1 MIPNLCRWGWLLGA
15 ASLWSAAAAAEEF
28 DCMIEPRQL
37 LEIRSPIEGLIDSV
51 EVDRGDLVTKGQVL
65 AVLDTAVDRVA
76 AEIARQRSTM
86 EGAID
91 AGRSRVEF
99 AERKSQRVEGLQ
111 TQQFISAELYDQAMA
126 EKQLAHS
133 ELQDALDNRRLAEL
147 ELQRQLEIIRKKTII
162 SPVNGVV
169 TERVLNPGEL
179 AEAGVGRKPL
189 LKLAEIEVL
198 YVEVIMPSVWYERI
212 AVGTP
217 ATIVPEVPADSEFQA
232 DVDVIDRVMDSAS
245 GTFIVRLELP
255 NPDYRLP
262 AGIRCRARFELED
275 PVTLSGGSQDGD

>member
-1 MIPNLCRWGWLLGA
+1 MIGNRRRWIGLLGLA
-15 ASLWSAAAAAEEF
+15 WLGSGVAVAEEF

-37 LEIRSPIEGLIDSV
+37 LEIRSPIEGLIDTV

-86 EGAID
+86 EGAVD

-99 AERKSQRVEGLQ
+99 AERKSRRVEELQ
-111 TQQFISAELYDQAMA
+111 TQNFISAELYDQAMA
-126 EKQLAHS
+126 EKQLAHA
-133 ELQDALDNRRLAEL
+133 ELQDAIDNRRLAEL

-212 AVGTP
+212 GVGTP
-217 ATIVPEVPADSEFQA
+217 ATIVPEVPADSEFKA
-232 DVDVIDRVMDSAS
+232 NVDVIDRVMDSAS

-255 NPDYRLP
+255 NPEYRLP
-262 AGIRCRARFELED
+262 AGIRCRARFDLDD
-275 PVTLSGGSQDGD
+275 PVTLSSGL